1 MKKIGIW
8 VVVCVLVLHIGHS
21 EQAYSRAYTDCEW
34 TLEPKTDGSVH
45 VEAEITIGSTS
56 SSYEFSFPKTAPAD
70 YMDAW
75 DAETKKRIKVT
86 EKRKGDRIHYT
97 LKFQETKKA
106 GFRFIVEFEQ
116 LKAVEK
122 KDEIYYFAFGWE
134 CHSDTS
140 HAATVI
146 LPRTHEL
153 LHTEYIDPEKV
164 TSRSNR
170 VYATFAEDVPEE
182 ESFRLMVV
190 FSEKGV
196 QLRKE
201 AENSFNLG
209 LYEEAKKAYQEAV
222 AFYLQ
227 LSLLYGWDM
236 TSFIEDLLSCSK
248 ECDNNLAEEK
258 YEEAVAA
265 FTNRD
270 YTTAQAFFIEAQ
282 NMFLSAG
289 NSEKADECQD
299 FIDQCAQLLEQEKI
313 RSEAEQLFNEGVTL
327 FEQQQYEEAKAKFEE
342 ALAKYTELQDEE
354 KIQECQDWISSC
366 EKELKGFC
374 IGSTLIFTTLLGAF
388 LVRALKSC
396 RIGQ

>member
-21 EQAYSRAYTDCEW
+21 EQAYSKTYTDCEW

-75 DAETKKRIKVT
+75 DAETKKRIEVT

-97 LKFQETKKA
+97 IKFQGTKKA

-116 LKAVEK
+116 LKAVEE

-140 HAATVI
+140 HTATVI
-146 LPRTHEL
+146 LPRNHEL

-164 TSRSNR
+164 SSRSNR
-170 VYATFAEDVPEE
+170 VYATFAEDVLEE
-182 ESFRLMVV
+182 ESFRLVVV

-196 QLRKE
+196 QLCKE

-209 LYEEAKKAYQEAV
+209 LYKEAKKAYQEA
-222 AFYLQ
+222 AGFYLQ

-236 TSFIEDLLSCSK
+236 TSFIEDLLGYSK

-265 FTNRD
+265 FTNGD
-270 YTTAQAFFIEAQ
+270 YTAAQVSFIEAQ

-289 NSEKADECQD
+289 NSEKEDECQD
-299 FIDQCAQLLEQEKI
+299 FIDQCTQLLEQEKI
-313 RSEAEQLFNEGVTL
+313 RSEAEELFNEGITL
-327 FEQQQYEEAKAKFEE
+327 FEQQQYEEAKTKFEE

-354 KIQECQDWISSC
+354 KIQECQDWISSY

-374 IGSTLIFTTLLGAF
+374 IGSVLIFTTLLGAF

-396 RIGQ
+396 RSGH